1 MVEISADFGKVSVP
15 AWSQMEIDEQMT
27 ATVDYRVVGSGVTNC
42 SSEVTLD
49 DGRVAVVQGKA
60 VLVQMVPVNCDDN
73 SSIKLMIEGDLSAA
87 QATFSVDSIITATF
101 VRKG

>member
-1 MVEISADFGKVSVP
+1 MVEIGNDLGKVSVP
-15 AWSQMEIDEQMT
+15 ARSKMESDEQMT
-27 ATVDYRVVGSGVTNC
+27 ATVDYRVVGSGVTDC

-49 DGRVAVVQGKA
+49 DGRVAVVQGRA
-60 VLVQMVPVNCDDN
+60 VLVQMVPVTCEDN

-87 QATFSVDSIITATF
+87 LATFSVDSIITATF